1 MPSIR
6 SVTQKDRLLV
16 VQTPL
21 MTPKPKLESVSL
33 LSCGG
38 SLTPVPACSLSLFY
52 LPDCLILI
60 NGPVRVG
67 FHLLG

>member
-6 SVTQKDRLLV
+6 SVTQKDRLLA

-21 MTPKPKLESVSL
+21 MTPKPELESVSL

-38 SLTPVPACSLSLFY
+38 SLTPEPARSLALLFA
-52 LPDCLILI
+52 
-60 NGPVRVG
+60 G
-67 FHLLG
+67 LLDSD